1 MHNSVSP
8 LLAVAVAVAIG
19 TFGTLAAPVM
29 AQETGAD
36 IPKNSYYKDPLT
48 KTERDAIAEEED
60 VSPNDGSP
68 SVPAPQDQGVIPDAA
83 DEADRANS
91 GAPDADKGASKKK
104 TAESEADIILDQ
116 SKKNDKV
123 TKEDMARCL
132 KDWDPQSQMSK
143 SEWAESCRTTLEYF
157 PEGQ

>member
-8 LLAVAVAVAIG
+8 LLTVAVAMTA
-19 TFGTLAAPVM
+19 FGILTAPVM

-48 KTERDAIAEEED
+48 KAERNAIAEEED
-60 VSPNDGSP
+60 VSPNDGSA
-68 SVPAPQDQGVIPDAA
+68 SVPAQQDQGVIPDAA
-83 DEADRANS
+83 DKADSTNV
-91 GAPDADKGASKKK
+91 GTPDAAKQGAQKK

-123 TKEDMARCL
+123 TKEDMANCM

-143 SEWAESCRTTLEYF
+143 AEWKESCRTTLEYF
-157 PEGQ
+157 PDGQ